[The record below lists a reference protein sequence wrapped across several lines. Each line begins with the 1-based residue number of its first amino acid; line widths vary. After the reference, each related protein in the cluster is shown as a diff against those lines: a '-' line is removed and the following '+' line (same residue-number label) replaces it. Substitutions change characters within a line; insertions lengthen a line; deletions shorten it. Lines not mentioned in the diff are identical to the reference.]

1 MTFWM
6 TRTPAFLLT
15 TVLLSSP
22 ITLLVALWGMTSSV
36 AMMQQMRICV
46 AEKKSSKQ
54 AQNLLPA
61 ITAPR

>member
-6 TRTPAFLLT
+6 TRTPAFQLT

-22 ITLLVALWGMTSSV
+22 ITLLVALWGMTSR

-46 AEKKSSKQ
+46 VEKKSSKQ

-61 ITAPR
+61 ITAPC

>member
-6 TRTPAFLLT
+6 TRTPAFQLT

-22 ITLLVALWGMTSSV
+22 ITLLVALWGMTSR
-36 AMMQQMRICV
+36 AMMQQMRICL